1 MWFKIDCKYESSFPV
16 VESIVD
22 NLIQVFMQVDLMH
35 GGFTKDLIGN
45 MLLTF
50 DVDGVFVFQ
59 GTRLGVT

>member
-1 MWFKIDCKYESSFPV
+1 MV
-16 VESIVD
+16 VESSLD
-22 NLIQVFMQVDLMH
+22 NFIQVFMQVALKH

-59 GTRLGVT
+59 GTRLGVTW